1 MTNILEN
8 TIRDGS
14 YVVDFQFSIEQSNSI
29 VSGLANLG
37 FEFIEIGHGLGLGAN
52 RHPSIS
58 SAKETDA
65 VYITGAKKVAGN
77 SKIGT
82 FFIPGIGE
90 LDDIRYAKD
99 CGIDFIRIG
108 ANVNQYRQ
116 MREAAQLAKS
126 LDLWVGLNL
135 MKSYAVKSYEF
146 RQIAQDIDRW
156 QVGDAIYL
164 VDSAGCMTPEEVK
177 AYIDTT
183 REYIQTGL
191 GFHGHNNLSLA
202 VANSL
207 AAARAGADYVDSS
220 VLGLGRS
227 AGNAQTE
234 ILTYLLNAEGLSA
247 REYDQYQLYD
257 FATDVIQPF
266 IKNAQGIDGD
276 AIHIGVSKF
285 HSSYLPIIEAIA
297 QEFGVG
303 VRELIKEVSDVD
315 CLDPPE
321 ILMRH
326 IASELK

>member
-116 MREAAQLAKS
+116 VREAAQL
-126 LDLWVGLNL
+126 
-135 MKSYAVKSYEF
+135 YAETFDHATRLYITEVHAEPEGDVSF
-146 RQIAQDIDRW
+146 PAFDVSRW
-156 QVGDAIYL
+156 REVSRERHEAGEK
-164 VDSAGCMTPEEVK
+164 DSA
-177 AYIDTT
+177 AYS
-183 REYIQTGL
+183 
-191 GFHGHNNLSLA
+191 F
-202 VANSL
+202 
-207 AAARAGADYVDSS
+207 
-220 VLGLGRS
+220 VLYEKR
-227 AGNAQTE
+227 
-234 ILTYLLNAEGLSA
+234 
-247 REYDQYQLYD
+247 D
-257 FATDVIQPF
+257 
-266 IKNAQGIDGD
+266 
-276 AIHIGVSKF
+276 
-285 HSSYLPIIEAIA
+285 
-297 QEFGVG
+297 
-303 VRELIKEVSDVD
+303 
-315 CLDPPE
+315 
-321 ILMRH
+321 
-326 IASELK
+326 